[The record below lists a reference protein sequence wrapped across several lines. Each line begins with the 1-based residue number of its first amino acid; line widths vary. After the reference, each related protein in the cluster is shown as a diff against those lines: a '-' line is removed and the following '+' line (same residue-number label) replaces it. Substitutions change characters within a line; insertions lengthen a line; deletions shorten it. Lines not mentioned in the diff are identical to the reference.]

1 MCLVRVEILEVLLH
15 HFEIR
20 LRWQF
25 VDVVSTIGHDIVQ
38 NSIVSI
44 DEVLVSF
51 HFHC

>member
-1 MCLVRVEILEVLLH
+1 MYLVRVEIREVLLH
-15 HFEIR
+15 HFAIR

-25 VDVVSTIGHDIVQ
+25 VNAVSTVGHDIVQ
-38 NSIVSI
+38 NSIVSV